1 MFAAAPPT
9 ANGCARRPVVHG
21 AGTTVEYNGKV
32 YGTLTGVAVDGTDKL
47 CQEEYL
53 PLPPGPGCVLAPDTP
68 EVRANVVATHTWSTK
83 VMILANGA
91 GINTKAFSGPFGT
104 PGGEFGSGSLDTWLG
119 THKPTT
125 CSLQV
130 LYECGP
136 REFTNTSA
144 PPVLTRSVQP
154 ACSPPRA
161 PPR

>member
-21 AGTTVEYNGKV
+21 AGTTVEYNGNV
-32 YGTLTGVAVDGTDKL
+32 YGTLAGVAVDGTDTT
-47 CQEEYL
+47 CQEDYL
-53 PLPPGPGCVLAPDTP
+53 PLPSGCVLAPDTP
-68 EVRANVVATHTWSTK
+68 EVRANVVATHTWSTQ

-91 GINTKAFSGPFGT
+91 GINTKAFRT
-104 PGGEFGSGSLDTWLG
+104 PGDEFAAGPLRTSGG
-119 THKPTT
+119 NYKPNG
-125 CSLQV
+125 CSMQI

-161 PPR
+161 LPR